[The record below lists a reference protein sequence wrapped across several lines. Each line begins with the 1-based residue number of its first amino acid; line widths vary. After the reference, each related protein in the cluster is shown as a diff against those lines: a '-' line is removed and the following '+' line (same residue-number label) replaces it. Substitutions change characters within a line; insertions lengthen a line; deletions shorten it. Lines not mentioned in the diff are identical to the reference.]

1 MEQENKKGVAWIKWQ
16 EMVKLT
22 NFVKINNH
30 KLKEHTK
37 SNQTAKM
44 EPSAKTVNN
53 QGPLTA
59 FEKRPVLDV
68 WLGSELT
75 PEKLT

>member
-1 MEQENKKGVAWIKWQ
+1 MA
-16 EMVKLT
+16 KLT
-22 NFVKINNH
+22 NFIKINNH

-37 SNQTAKM
+37 PNQTAKM

-68 WLGSELT
+68 
-75 PEKLT
+75 

>member
-1 MEQENKKGVAWIKWQ
+1 MA
-16 EMVKLT
+16 KLT
-22 NFVKINNH
+22 NFIKINNH

-37 SNQTAKM
+37 PNQTAKT

-59 FEKRPVLDV
+59 FEKRSVLDV
-68 WLGSELT
+68 
-75 PEKLT
+75 

>member
-1 MEQENKKGVAWIKWQ
+1 MA
-16 EMVKLT
+16 KLT
-22 NFVKINNH
+22 NFIKINNH

-37 SNQTAKM
+37 SNQTAKT

-53 QGPLTA
+53 EGPFTA
-59 FEKRPVLDV
+59 FEKRSVLDV

-75 PEKLT
+75 PKKLT

>member
-1 MEQENKKGVAWIKWQ
+1 MA
-16 EMVKLT
+16 KLT
-22 NFVKINNH
+22 NFIKINNH

-37 SNQTAKM
+37 PNQTAKM

-59 FEKRPVLDV
+59 FEKRSVQDV
-68 WLGSELT
+68 
-75 PEKLT
+75 